1 MLPLLA
7 AVLPAVAPWLM
18 RQFAGE
24 HAATAAYAAADA
36 IAAVAGTDDPAEA
49 AARLEADAAARATL
63 LVRLAEIAAQREA
76 QQLADVA
83 NARTQTVHLAQAG
96 SPLAWGAAV
105 VSGAVMGLFAF
116 AVIGQAWGLAVP
128 DLTMRLIEYAVIAVL
143 GYWLGSSAGSARK
156 DARGPLEGAG
166 R

>member
-24 HAATAAYAAADA
+24 GAGRAAEAAAEA

-49 AARLEADAAARATL
+49 LARLQADGEACSAL
-63 LVRLAEIAAQREA
+63 QVRLAEIAAQREA
-76 QQLADVA
+76 QQLADLA
-83 NARTQTVHLAQAG
+83 NARSQTVALAQMG
-96 SPLAWGAAV
+96 SPLAFGAAIISV
-105 VSGAVMGLFAF
+105 AVMALFAF
-116 AVIGQAWGLAVP
+116 AVIGTAFGLVLP
-128 DLTMRLIEYAVIAVL
+128 DLTMRLIEYAVIATL

-156 DARGPLEGAG
+156 DARGPLGSS